1 MKNTDLLVA
10 VRGSLSRMLGV
21 WDQGDRD
28 GASMVS
34 AQLLADLTVLS
45 RDQEFRMA
53 FDRVVKQVSAHV
65 TAAAPLETLRACA
78 PLCVWSVVLAMNE
91 LMKG

>member
-1 MKNTDLLVA
+1 
-10 VRGSLSRMLGV
+10 MLGV

-45 RDQEFRMA
+45 RDEEFRAA

-65 TAAAPLETLRACA
+65 TAAT
-78 PLCVWSVVLAMNE
+78 
-91 LMKG
+91 G